1 MNTKLALGIVAAV
14 VVIGGG
20 AYFYMSSNSAA
31 PSGDSMQNETGGEM
45 TKEEAGE
52 FKGSVHDLMARGG
65 DWKCDIGSQANTG
78 AGVSFSSGT
87 VYVSGKKLKGDFSI
101 SVPSLGNVS
110 AYMVS
115 DGEYIYSWSS
125 VMMQGFKAKV
135 TAEGTGGGETSGYGF
150 NPDVSYSYNCE
161 PATVDASMFTPPAN
175 VEFRSI

>member
-1 MNTKLALGIVAAV
+1 MNTKLALGILAAV

-20 AYFYMSSNSAA
+20 AYFYMNSNSAA
-31 PSGDSMQNETGGEM
+31 PGDSMKNEEGGEM
-45 TKEEAGE
+45 MKAEAGE

-65 DWKCDIGSQANTG
+65 DWKCDIGSQASTG
-78 AGVSFSSGT
+78 AGVAFSSGT

-101 SVPSLGNVS
+101 DVPSLGNVS

-125 VMMQGFKAKV
+125 VMLQGFKAKV
-135 TAEGTGGGETSGYGF
+135 TAEGSGAGDTSGYGF

-161 PATVDASMFTPPAN
+161 PAAVDASMFTPPAN
-175 VEFRSI
+175 VQFRSI